1 MSPSAQI
8 GGNGRRTLAERVE
21 CAIHNAE
28 DVTGLL
34 VAWGTGDTGA
44 LERLMPIVYD
54 ELRRLAHG
62 YMRREAGDATLQ
74 ATALVNEAYV
84 RLVDLRRMRWQ
95 NRAHFF
101 AMSATL
107 MRRILV
113 DAARARTAKKRG
125 DGAVAVELDEAVMM
139 QDAPSGD
146 VLAIDAALDGLAAI
160 DARKAR
166 VVELRYFAGL
176 TVQET
181 AEALHVSPE
190 TVMRDWKMARSWLA
204 RELRG

>member
-1 MSPSAQI
+1 M
-8 GGNGRRTLAERVE
+8 RVE
-21 CAIHNAE
+21 CAISNQH
-28 DVTGLL
+28 DVTALL
-34 VAWGTGDTGA
+34 AAWGAGDQAA

-62 YMRREAGDATLQ
+62 YMRRETGSATLQ

-84 RLVDLRRMRWQ
+84 RLVDLKRMRWQ

-125 DGAVAVELDEAVMM
+125 DGAVARELDESIALA
-139 QDAPSGD
+139 DAPTDD
-146 VLAIDAALDGLAAI
+146 VLAVDAALDRLAAF

-176 TVQET
+176 TVEET

-190 TVMRDWKMARSWLA
+190 TVMRDWKMAKSWLS